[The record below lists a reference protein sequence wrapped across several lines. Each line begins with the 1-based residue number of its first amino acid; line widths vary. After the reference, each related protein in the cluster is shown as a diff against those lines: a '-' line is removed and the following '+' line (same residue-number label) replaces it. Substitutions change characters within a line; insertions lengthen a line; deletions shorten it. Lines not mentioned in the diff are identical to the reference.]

1 MLDEQGSKDLLR
13 RLRKIEGQV
22 RGLQRM
28 VEEHRYCMDILTQIN
43 SVEGALRQVE
53 RLMLRQ
59 HLQTCVTEAIK
70 HGHKNDQRRKIDEVM
85 KYFSTQSR

>member
-1 MLDEQGSKDLLR
+1 MLDQQESKELIK

-28 VEEHRYCMDILTQIN
+28 VEERRYCMDILTQIN
-43 SVEGALRQVE
+43 SVVGALRQVE

-59 HLQTCVTEAIK
+59 HMDTCVTEAIR
-70 HGHKNDQRRKIDEVM
+70 HGHTEDQRRKIDEVM
-85 KYFSTQSR
+85 KYLSNQR